1 MGYKRIPHNK
11 TKYVEMGGILSKLS
25 GRNNAIY
32 IKNHWQRAIDNDWAS
47 LMNMAHY
54 IEQCTDTIQTIVRF
68 NAISKDRGI
77 IHDANIKR
85 RDLYAKIESAI
96 KEDQQYSER
105 MLKIQLNEGAT
116 INNFNAKNMTVST
129 GDIQKYVESYPHIEI
144 KTDMQLIRSMEQDI
158 NYKKQKYRENIA
170 SLRDYF
176 EQFKLELIKL
186 KSKNAR
192 YESDLEEGKNAVLED
207 AYLNSIFYKYSSN
220 ENKYLLKL
228 STERHSHEQVRRTI
242 KHYEEIKE
250 KVESILGEDIEK
262 RKTSIISEYEAG
274 ACLED

>member
-1 MGYKRIPHNK
+1 MGYKRIPHDK
-11 TKYVEMGGILSKLS
+11 TKYVEMGGILSKLT

-32 IKNHWQRAIDNDWAS
+32 IKNHWQRVIDNDWAS

-54 IEQCTDTIQTIVRF
+54 IEQCTDSIQTIVRF

-85 RDLYAKIESAI
+85 RDLYSKIESAI
-96 KEDQQYSER
+96 KEDQLYSER
-105 MLKIQLNEGAT
+105 MLKIQLKEGAT
-116 INNFNAKNMTVST
+116 VNNFNAVNMAVST

-144 KTDMQLIRSMEQDI
+144 KNDMELIRSMEQDI

-186 KSKNAR
+186 KSKNER
-192 YESDLEEGKNAVLED
+192 YKADLAEGNNVLAGD
-207 AYLNSIFYKYSSN
+207 AYLNSVFYRYSSN
-220 ENKYLLKL
+220 ENKCLLKL
-228 STERHSHEQVRRTI
+228 STERHSYEQIQSTI
-242 KHYEEIKE
+242 KHYEDIKE
-250 KVESILGEDIEK
+250 KVESILLEDAEN
-262 RKTSIISEYEAG
+262 RKASIGSEYEIG
-274 ACLED
+274 SCLED

>member
-1 MGYKRIPHNK
+1 MVYKRIPHNK
-11 TKYVEMGGILSKLS
+11 TKYIEMGGILSKLT

-32 IKNHWQRAIDNDWAS
+32 IKNHWQRTIDNDWAS

-54 IEQCTDTIQTIVRF
+54 IEQCTDSIQTIVRF

-77 IHDANIKR
+77 IHDTNIKR

-96 KEDQQYSER
+96 KGDQQYSER
-105 MLKIQLNEGAT
+105 MLKIQFNDSKT
-116 INNFNAKNMTVST
+116 VNNYNSENMSVSS

-144 KTDMQLIRSMEQDI
+144 KNDMELIRSMEQDI
-158 NYKKQKYRENIA
+158 NYKKTKYRENIS

-186 KSKNAR
+186 KSKNER
-192 YESDLEEGKNAVLED
+192 YKTDLEEGNNIINGD
-207 AYLNSIFYKYSSN
+207 AYLNSVFYKYSSN

-228 STERHSHEQVRRTI
+228 STERHSHGQVLNTI
-242 KHYEEIKE
+242 IHYEAIK
-250 KVESILGEDIEK
+250 KRVELVLNEDIEK
-262 RKTSIISEYEAG
+262 RRVSVSGEYEAG
-274 ACLED
+274 SCLED